1 VTLRMFSVY
10 IFLDFDHTAYK
21 NLEKRA
27 VVINDSKLKPTLFW
41 IDSDFLENF
50 GNIHKKEKV
59 FVERA
64 NSQPL
69 LFWIDS
75 DFL

>member
-1 VTLRMFSVY
+1 MFSEY
-10 IFLDFDHTAYK
+10 KSLDIDHTSYK
-21 NLEKRA
+21 KLAESTA
-27 VVINDSKLKPTLFW
+27 VINDCKLKPTLFW
-41 IDSDFLENF
+41 IDSDFLENC
-50 GNIHKKEKV
+50 GNIHKEEKV

-64 NSQPL
+64 NSAPL